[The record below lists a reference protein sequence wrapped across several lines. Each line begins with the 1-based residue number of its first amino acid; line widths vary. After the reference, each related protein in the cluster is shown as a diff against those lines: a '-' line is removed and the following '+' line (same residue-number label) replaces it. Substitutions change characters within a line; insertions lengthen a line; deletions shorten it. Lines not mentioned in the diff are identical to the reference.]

1 MVGYAQPS
9 VKSKDSLQAKALKL
23 PFIHQQIATPYG
35 NTVLQSQLPYAVSS
49 IEGDQL
55 KSINT
60 PMIGN
65 MLYGKLSGLYLSPNG
80 SAPGNNDNPG
90 LSIRGKQTFQDNGV
104 MVLVDGFETNWQNLL
119 PDEIASITVLKDA
132 GALALYGLDVA

>member
-1 MVGYAQPS
+1 MLSCKYCINKIIPTFVFSIGVLMVGYAQPS

-65 MLYGKLSGLYLSPNG
+65 MLYGKLSGLYLSPNV
-80 SAPGNNDNPG
+80 
-90 LSIRGKQTFQDNGV
+90 K
-104 MVLVDGFETNWQNLL
+104 
-119 PDEIASITVLKDA
+119 
-132 GALALYGLDVA
+132 